1 MDVQKLTR
9 VNYPTG
15 AAPSE
20 EFFARL
26 IAFTGRSHRHSDIR
40 RFTRV

>member
-1 MDVQKLTR
+1 MDVQKLTY

-20 EFFARL
+20 EFFDRL
-26 IAFTGRSHRHSDIR
+26 IAFTGRSHRHSGLR
-40 RFTRV
+40 RFTQV